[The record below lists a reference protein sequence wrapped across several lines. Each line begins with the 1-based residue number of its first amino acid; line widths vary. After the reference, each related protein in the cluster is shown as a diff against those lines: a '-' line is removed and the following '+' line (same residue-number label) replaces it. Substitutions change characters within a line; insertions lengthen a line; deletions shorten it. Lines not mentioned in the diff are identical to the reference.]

1 MPKYLSGR
9 VKQVPQSALSTNRYQ
24 YLGLDQAEPNFSN
37 PSSLGI
43 ADGGSSAGIPV
54 GTRYQLITIHGDTS
68 GDRYWQPVGGGLI
81 PGAIS
86 VYEEGSLVGSADS
99 ITQLDFIGNVVT
111 ATGIPLNQRATLT
124 FRPPGD
130 NSSVLFK
137 DADDFATSS
146 NLVFD
151 GTSGILTTAQL
162 NVGIGGTIITAISNS
177 GVTYVGVAE
186 NNPTQQLHIKG
197 NLRLTGTVYDG
208 DNFEGNPGD
217 LLVKAAVGDQLEWK
231 SPENV
236 QSGAGGTISEIQYH
250 DDTGLV
256 DGAPNFVWI
265 EATQRVGIG
274 STQPNSLLDVVGIAS
289 FSRIE
294 VSGITTT
301 YGLLDINAGG
311 QADAFT
317 VENLTSGRVVLAGT
331 GGSLTDSSNLTYN
344 TTSNTFNVTGHTDL
358 DNVKISGVS
367 TLGSV
372 RIESN
377 IIDTDTGNLILDSA
391 SGTVQSEDIFFI
403 NNSTDSFGPDS
414 GSLQVNGGVGI
425 NSNVNVGSSLSVTG
439 PTETDGEGK
448 LGVGVTL
455 SAYGGITT
463 TGGDLYVG
471 GDLYIENDLVLDE
484 GNFQRLLV
492 SPGISTLKG
501 DVELWG
507 QAGIVS
513 AFWDQSDDK
522 LSLLGNTKLTFG
534 DGPDLEIYYTPGDGS
549 NDGSVI
555 KHTGPHDMRL
565 QVPAGSHDIVF
576 ETTAGANMAV
586 FNADGGTE
594 LLWRGGS
601 GAGTKF
607 NTVQHGVEVT
617 GVLGVSG
624 IASFHNNVRF
634 IGSAGVTSAFWD
646 RSDDRLKFKDE
657 TQATF
662 GDGNDLRISHTV
674 SLKNQVDYNGDSI
687 VDGRTT
693 YFQEKGS
700 GGIVFKTDGAD
711 GPGAYQFFDQ
721 DWKPIL
727 KLHSGANSR
736 VVIFHNGSQK
746 LITNEDGIDIT
757 GRIDT
762 DELNVS
768 GIVTFLGPVH
778 DEDGEV
784 GAIGNLLETTASGV
798 NWIDPGELTTRNA
811 VRVLTTGVTTDS
823 TYHLTFV
830 EDNNTPTGEN
840 EAVYTGAG
848 ITVNASNDY
857 LYLGG
862 SLHLDGTGATT
873 DGDIHS
879 WGGSDGQFGIYNENA
894 VGITSISVKD
904 TDGDHVGI
912 VSFSSESGNT
922 NAAKQS
928 IFQSNIYP
936 QISETF
942 DLGKSESELRW
953 NNVYAKNYYGDEA
966 DFVRLKVSGVSTFTG
981 AIDANGDLD
990 VDGQTELD
998 DVNVSGITTFVGIVS
1013 FYSGLK
1019 DYTGDTGDNLQILQ
1033 STGSQIVWA
1042 DPDAV
1047 VIGQANQVQT
1057 QESTTDASYYLTFV
1071 DSNNSGT
1078 GTYES
1083 VYTGAG
1089 ISFNPS
1095 TSSLSV
1101 LGNVSIGGTLTYEDV
1116 TNVDSVGLITARKGI
1131 RVLSDGINVVGLSTF
1146 AGITTVTG
1154 NTLFTKQ
1161 LSVLGVS
1168 TYNNKLL
1175 PGVTEQYDLG
1185 SPSQKWNNVYAKN
1198 IESGGGSDPI
1208 ETVVTKSG
1216 NFSGT
1221 EQVIDDSVDST
1232 ISLLEYSIF
1241 FSLNSDAT
1249 KIQSGKAF
1257 IMSNGTTP
1265 YISEYLIMYNDTR
1278 IANLS
1283 TDINGGKTRLLGTSS
1298 EQVNYKLVR
1307 RTLT

>member
-37 PSSLGI
+37 PTSLGI
-43 ADGGSSAGIPV
+43 ADGGSSAAIPV

-68 GDRYWQPVGGGLI
+68 GDRYWQPVGGGI
-81 PGAIS
+81 VPGSIS
-86 VYEEGSLVGSADS
+86 IYEEGSLVGSANS
-99 ITQLDFIGNVVT
+99 ITQIDFRGNSLT
-111 ATGIPLNQRATLT
+111 AIAQPYNPGISAGNIATIT
-124 FRPPGD
+124 AAPPGN
-130 NSSVLFK
+130 NSEVLFK
-137 DADDFATSS
+137 DAGDFATSP
-146 NLVFD
+146 NLIFD

-162 NVGIGGTIITAISNS
+162 NVGMGGTVITAISKS
-177 GVTYVGVAE
+177 GISSVGIGTTL
-186 NNPTQQLHIKG
+186 PSQMLHILG

-208 DNFEGNPGD
+208 DNFGGNQGD

-231 SPENV
+231 SPTNV

-344 TTSNTFNVTGHTDL
+344 TGTNTFDVTGHTDL
-358 DNVKISGVS
+358 DDVKISGVS

-391 SGTVQSEDIFFI
+391 SGTVQSEDPFFI
-403 NNSTDSFGPDS
+403 NDDTDSFNPDS
-414 GSLQVNGGVGI
+414 GALQVNGGVGI

-439 PTETDGEGK
+439 PTETDAEGN

-471 GDLYIENDLVLDE
+471 GDLFIKNDLTLDE
-484 GNFQRLLV
+484 GNFQRLIV
-492 SPGISTLKG
+492 NPGIATFKG

-607 NTVQHGVEVT
+607 KTAQHGVEVT

-624 IASFHNNVRF
+624 VSTFGGNSTFNGNLTANGDVDLGDAVTDTVTVTGRF
-634 IGSAGVTSAFWD
+634 DSELVPFADETYELGSSSLKWKTLHAKQLSIAGVS
-646 RSDDRLKFKDE
+646 
-657 TQATF
+657 TF
-662 GDGNDLRISHTV
+662 TGAIDANGNLD
-674 SLKNQVDYNGDSI
+674 
-687 VDGRTT
+687 VDGVS
-693 YFQEKGS
+693 ELDDVNIS
-700 GGIVFKTDGAD
+700 GVA
-711 GPGAYQFFDQ
+711 
-721 DWKPIL
+721 
-727 KLHSGANSR
+727 
-736 VVIFHNGSQK
+736 
-746 LITNEDGIDIT
+746 
-757 GRIDT
+757 
-762 DELNVS
+762 
-768 GIVTFLGPVH
+768 TFLGPVH

-798 NWIDPGELTTRNA
+798 NWIDPGELTIRSS

-823 TYHLTFV
+823 SYHLTFV
-830 EDNNTPTGEN
+830 DSNNDPGEQ
-840 EAVYTGAG
+840 EGVYTGAG
-848 ITVNASNDY
+848 ITFNPSTNH
-857 LYLGG
+857 LTIGG
-862 SLHLDGTGATT
+862 SFWLKGSDPT
-873 DGDIHS
+873 DGDIIS
-879 WGGSDGQFGIYNENA
+879 EGGDDGKFGIFNA
-894 VGITSISVKD
+894 GSRHLVLSVKD
-904 TDGDHVGI
+904 TDDEYVGI
-912 VSFSSESGNT
+912 VTFSSETGN
-922 NAAKQS
+922 NDAAKQS
-928 IFQSNIYP
+928 IFQSNVYP
-936 QISETF
+936 HSTQTF

-998 DVNVSGITTFVGIVS
+998 DVNISGITTFVGITS
-1013 FYSGLK
+1013 FYSGIK
-1019 DYTGDTGDNLQILQ
+1019 DHTGVTGDSLQLLQ
-1033 STGSQIVWA
+1033 STGSKVVWA
-1042 DPDAV
+1042 DPDS
-1047 VIGQANQVQT
+1047 VIIGEAKKVQT
-1057 QESTTDASYYLTFV
+1057 QESTTDVNYYLTFV
-1071 DSNNSGT
+1071 DSNNSAAGN
-1078 GTYES
+1078 YEV

-1131 RVLSDGINVVGLSTF
+1131 RVLSEGINVAGLSTF
-1146 AGITTVTG
+1146 TGITTVTG
-1154 NTLFTKQ
+1154 NTLFTTQ
-1161 LSVLGVS
+1161 FSVLGVS
-1168 TYNNKLL
+1168 TYNNHLL
-1175 PGVTEQYDLG
+1175 PGLTEQYDLG

-1198 IESGGGSDPI
+1198 IESGGGTDPI

-1221 EQVIDDSVDST
+1221 EQVIDDSVDSST
-1232 ISLLEYSIF
+1232 SLLEYTIF

-1265 YISEYLIMYNDTR
+1265 YISEYSIMYNDTR

-1298 EQVNYKLVR
+1298 EQVNYKLSR

>member
-43 ADGGSSAGIPV
+43 ADGGSSAGIPA
-54 GTRYQLITIHGDTS
+54 GSRYQLITIHGDTS
-68 GDRYWQPVGGGLI
+68 GSRYWQPVGGGLI
-81 PGAIS
+81 PGSIS
-86 VYEEGSLVGSADS
+86 VYEEGALVGSADS
-99 ITQLDFIGNVVT
+99 ITQLDFVGNVVT
-111 ATGIPLNQRATLT
+111 AIGTALLPKATLV
-124 FRPPGD
+124 FLPPGD

-137 DADDFATSS
+137 DSGDFATSS

-151 GTSGILTTAQL
+151 AISGILTTGQL
-162 NVGIGGTIITAISNS
+162 NVGIGGTVITAISNS

-186 NNPTQQLHIKG
+186 NNPTQQLHVDG
-197 NLRLTGTVYDG
+197 NFRLTGTLYDG
-208 DNFEGNPGD
+208 DNFGGNQGD
-217 LLVKAAVGDQLEWK
+217 LLVKAAVGDHLEWK
-231 SPENV
+231 APENV
-236 QSGAGGTISEIQYH
+236 NAGAGGTISEIQYH

-344 TTSNTFNVTGHTDL
+344 TTSNTFDVTGHTDL
-358 DNVKISGVS
+358 DNVKITGVS

-377 IIDTDTGNLILDSA
+377 TIDTDSGNLILDSA
-391 SGTVQSEDIFFI
+391 AGAVQSQDVFFV
-403 NNSTDSFGPDS
+403 NNSTDSFDPDS
-414 GSLQVNGGVGI
+414 GALQVNGGVGI

-439 PTETDGEGK
+439 PTETDAEGN

-471 GDLYIENDLVLDE
+471 GDLFIKNDLTLDE

-492 SPGISTLKG
+492 NPGIATFKG

-607 NTVQHGVEVT
+607 KTAQHGVEIT

-674 SLKNQVDYNGDSI
+674 SLKDQVDINGESI
-687 VDGRTT
+687 CDGRTT
-693 YFQEKGS
+693 YFHENGS

-727 KLHSGANSR
+727 KLHSGSNSR
-736 VVIFHNGSQK
+736 VRLFYNGIEK
-746 LITNEDGIDIT
+746 LITNEYGIDIT
-757 GRIDT
+757 GTTDT
-762 DELNVS
+762 DQLNVS
-768 GIVTFLGPVH
+768 GVATFLGTVH
-778 DEDGEV
+778 DKDGEA
-784 GAIGNLLETTASGV
+784 GGIGDLLESTASGV
-798 NWIDPGELTTRNA
+798 NWVNPGELTTRNA

-848 ITVNASNDY
+848 ITFNASTSH
-857 LYLGG
+857 LF
-862 SLHLDGTGATT
+862 LDGSFWLNGSAATS
-873 DGDIHS
+873 GDII
-879 WGGSDGQFGIYNENA
+879 SDGGDDGIFGIYSR
-894 VGITSISVKD
+894 GSRHITLSVLD
-904 TDGDHVGI
+904 SAGADVGI
-912 VSFSSESGNT
+912 VTFSSESGNDT
-922 NAAKQS
+922 AARQS
-928 IFQSNIYP
+928 IFNSNIYP
-936 QISETF
+936 KTHDTF
-942 DLGKSESELRW
+942 NLGKSQSELRW
-953 NNVYAKNYYGDEA
+953 NNVYAKNYYGDES
-966 DFVRLKVSGVSTFTG
+966 DFVRLKVSGVSTFSG
-981 AIDANGDLD
+981 AIDANGNLD
-990 VDGQTELD
+990 VDGVSELD
-998 DVNVSGITTFVGIVS
+998 DVNISGITTFVGIAS
-1013 FYSGLK
+1013 FYSGLQ

-1033 STGSQIVWA
+1033 STGTQVVWA
-1042 DPDAV
+1042 DPDAII
-1047 VIGQANQVQT
+1047 IGEAKKIQT
-1057 QESTTDASYYLTFV
+1057 QETTTDASYYLTFV
-1071 DSNNSGT
+1071 DSNNSGAD
-1078 GTYES
+1078 TYES

-1089 ISFNPS
+1089 ITFSPN

-1101 LGNVSIGGTLTYEDV
+1101 AGNISIGGTLTYEDV
-1116 TNVDSVGLITARKGI
+1116 TNVDSLGIVTARKGI
-1131 RVLSDGINVVGLSTF
+1131 RVLADGINVAGLSTF
-1146 AGITTVTG
+1146 TGITTVTG
-1154 NTLFTKQ
+1154 DTLFTKQ
-1161 LSVLGVS
+1161 FSVLGVS

-1175 PGVTEQYDLG
+1175 PGLTEQYDLG

-1198 IESGGGSDPI
+1198 IESGGGTDPI
-1208 ETVVTKSG
+1208 ESVVTKSG

-1221 EQVIDDSVDST
+1221 EQVIDNAVDST
-1232 ISLLEYSIF
+1232 TSLLEYTIF

-1249 KIQSGKAF
+1249 KIQSGKAI

-1265 YISEYLIMYNDTR
+1265 YISEYSIMYNDTR

>member
-111 ATGIPLNQRATLT
+111 ATGTPLNPRATLT

-137 DADDFATSS
+137 DSGDFATSS
-146 NLVFD
+146 NLIFD
-151 GTSGILTTAQL
+151 GTSGILTATQL
-162 NVGIGGTIITAISNS
+162 NVGVAGTVITAISNS
-177 GVTYVGVAE
+177 GVTYVGISE
-186 NNPTQQLHIKG
+186 NNPTQQLHIDG

-208 DNFEGNPGD
+208 DNFGGNQGD
-217 LLVKAAVGDQLEWK
+217 LLVKASVGDHLEWK
-231 SPENV
+231 SPTNV

-289 FSRIE
+289 FSRVE

-317 VENLTSGRVVLAGT
+317 VENLTSGRVVLAGA
-331 GGSLTDSSNLTYN
+331 GGSLTDSSNLTFN

-377 IIDTDTGNLILDSA
+377 TIDTDAGNLILDSA
-391 SGTVQSEDIFFI
+391 AGTVQSQDIFFV
-403 NNSTDSFGPDS
+403 NNSTDSFDPDS
-414 GSLQVNGGVGI
+414 GALQVNGGVGI
-425 NSNVNVGSSLSVTG
+425 NKNVNVGGALSITG
-439 PTETDGEGK
+439 PIAPDIA
-448 LGVGVTL
+448 VTL
-455 SAYGGITT
+455 SSAGGITT

-471 GDLYIENDLVLDE
+471 GDLFIKNDLLLDE
-484 GNFQRLLV
+484 GNFQRLIVNPGV
-492 SPGISTLKG
+492 STFKG

-534 DGPDLEIYYTPGDGS
+534 NGPDLEIYYTPGDGS

-607 NTVQHGVEVT
+607 NTAQHGVEVT
-617 GVLGVSG
+617 GVFGVSG

-657 TQATF
+657 TQAVF

-674 SLKNQVDYNGDSI
+674 SLKDQVDYNGDNI

-727 KLHSGANSR
+727 KLHSGADSR
-736 VVIFHNGSQK
+736 AVLFHNGSQK
-746 LITNEDGIDIT
+746 LITNQYGIDIT
-757 GRIDT
+757 GTTDT
-762 DELNVS
+762 DQLNVS
-768 GIVTFLGPVH
+768 GVSTFLGPVH
-778 DEDGEV
+778 DEG
-784 GAIGNLLETTASGV
+784 GQAGGIGNLLEATSTGV
-798 NWIDPGELTTRNA
+798 NWISPGDLTIRNS

-830 EDNNTPTGEN
+830 EDNNTPGVD

-862 SLHLDGTGATT
+862 SLYLDGTSNYT

-879 WGGSDGQFGIYNENA
+879 WGGSDGEFAISNEGSGPIHLL
-894 VGITSISVKD
+894 VQDS
-904 TDGDHVGI
+904 DGGTAIGI

-922 NAAKQS
+922 LAARES
-928 IFQSNIYP
+928 IFASNIYP
-936 QISETF
+936 KTTDNYNI
-942 DLGKSESELRW
+942 GKSVSERW
-953 NNVYAKNYYGDEA
+953 NNVYAKNYYGGQASFDLLE
-966 DFVRLKVSGVSTFTG
+966 VSGVSTFTG

-998 DVNVSGITTFVGIVS
+998 DVHVSGITTFVGIAS

-1019 DYTGDTGDNLQILQ
+1019 DHTGDTGDNLQLLQ
-1033 STGSQIVWA
+1033 STGSQVVWT

-1047 VIGQANQVQT
+1047 VIGEAKKVQT

-1071 DSNNSGT
+1071 DSNNSSAGN
-1078 GTYES
+1078 YES

-1089 ISFNPS
+1089 ITFSPN

-1101 LGNVSIGGTLTYEDV
+1101 AGNISIGGTLTYEDV
-1116 TNVDSVGLITARKGI
+1116 TNVDSIGLITARAGI
-1131 RVLSDGINVVGLSTF
+1131 RVLADGINVAGFSTF
-1146 AGITTVTG
+1146 TGITTVTG
-1154 NTLFTKQ
+1154 NTLYTQQ

-1175 PGVTEQYDLG
+1175 PGVTEQYDIG
-1185 SPSQKWNNVYAKN
+1185 SPSQKWNNIYAKN
-1198 IESGGGSDPI
+1198 IESGGGTDPV
-1208 ETVVTKSG
+1208 ETVVTRSG
-1216 NFSGT
+1216 NFSGI
-1221 EQVIDDSVDST
+1221 EQVIDDDVDSST
-1232 ISLLEYSIF
+1232 SLLEYTIF

-1249 KIQSGKAF
+1249 KIQSGKAI

-1265 YISEYLIMYNDTR
+1265 YISEYSIMFNNTR

-1283 TDINGGKTRLLGTSS
+1283 TDINGGKTRLLGTST
-1298 EQVNYKLVR
+1298 EQVNYKLSR

>member
-43 ADGGSSAGIPV
+43 SDGGSSSGIPA
-54 GTRYQLITIHGDTS
+54 GSRYQLITIHGDTS
-68 GDRYWQPVGGGLI
+68 GSRYWQPVGGGII
-81 PGAIS
+81 PGSIS
-86 VYEEGSLVGSADS
+86 VYEEGALVGSADS
-99 ITQLDFIGNVVT
+99 ITQLDFVGNVVT
-111 ATGIPLNQRATLT
+111 AIGTALLPKATLV
-124 FRPPGD
+124 FLPPGD

-137 DADDFATSS
+137 DAGDFATSS

-151 GTSGILTTAQL
+151 ATSGILTTAQL

-177 GVTYVGVAE
+177 GVTYVGVSE
-186 NNPTQQLHIKG
+186 NNPTQQLHVDG
-197 NLRLTGTVYDG
+197 NFRLTGTLYDG
-208 DNFEGNPGD
+208 DNFGGNQGD

-231 SPENV
+231 APENV
-236 QSGAGGTISEIQYH
+236 NAGAGGTISEIQYH

-358 DNVKISGVS
+358 DNVKITGVS

-391 SGTVQSEDIFFI
+391 AGTVQSQDIFFI
-403 NNSTDSFGPDS
+403 NNSTDSFDPDS
-414 GSLQVNGGVGI
+414 GALQVNGGVGI

-471 GDLYIENDLVLDE
+471 GDLFIKNDLVLDE
-484 GNFQRLLV
+484 GNFQRLIV
-492 SPGISTLKG
+492 NPGISTFKG

-534 DGPDLEIYYTPGDGS
+534 NGPDLEIYYTPGDGS
-549 NDGSVI
+549 NDGSVF

-565 QVPAGSHDIVF
+565 QVPAGSHDIVL

-607 NTVQHGVEVT
+607 KTAQHGVEIT

-657 TQATF
+657 TQAVF
-662 GDGNDLRISHTV
+662 GDGNDFRISHTV
-674 SLKNQVDYNGDSI
+674 SLKDQVDYNGTNI
-687 VDGRTT
+687 VDGKTT
-693 YFQEKGS
+693 YFHENGS

-711 GPGAYQFFDQ
+711 GPGSYQFFDQ

-727 KLHSGANSR
+727 KLHSGADSR
-736 VVIFHNGSQK
+736 AVLFHNGAQK
-746 LITNEDGIDIT
+746 LITNQYGIEIT
-757 GRIDT
+757 GNTDT
-762 DELNVS
+762 DQLNVS
-768 GIVTFLGPVH
+768 GVATFLGPVH

-784 GAIGNLLETTASGV
+784 GGIGNLLETTGSGV
-798 NWIDPGELTTRNA
+798 NWVDPGELTTRNS

-862 SLHLDGTGATT
+862 SLYLDGTSAVG

-879 WGGSDGQFGIYNENA
+879 WGGSDGEFGIFNEGTGPLWLA
-894 VGITSISVKD
+894 VKD
-904 TDGDHVGI
+904 SDNTTVVGI
-912 VSFSSESGNT
+912 VSFSSESGNDT
-922 NAAKQS
+922 AARQS
-928 IFQSNIYP
+928 IFQSNLYP
-936 QISETF
+936 RDTDTYNI
-942 DLGKSESELRW
+942 GKSQSELRW

-966 DFVRLKVSGVSTFTG
+966 DFERLKVSGVSTFTG
-981 AIDANGDLD
+981 NIDANGNLD
-990 VDGQTELD
+990 VDGVSELD
-998 DVNVSGITTFVGIVS
+998 DVNISGITTFVGIAS
-1013 FYSGLK
+1013 FYSGLQ
-1019 DYTGDTGDNLQILQ
+1019 DHTGDTGDNLQLLQ
-1033 STGSQIVWA
+1033 STGSQIVWT

-1047 VIGQANQVQT
+1047 VIGEAKKVQT
-1057 QESTTDASYYLTFV
+1057 QESTADQTYWLTFV
-1071 DSNNSGT
+1071 DSNNGSAGN
-1078 GTYES
+1078 YES

-1089 ISFNPS
+1089 ITFNPS
-1095 TSSLSV
+1095 SSDLYVS
-1101 LGNVSIGGTLTYEDV
+1101 GNISIGGTLTYEDV
-1116 TNVDSVGLITARKGI
+1116 TNVDSLGIVTARKGI

-1154 NTLFTKQ
+1154 NTLFTTQ
-1161 LSVLGVS
+1161 FSVLGVS
-1168 TYNNKLL
+1168 TYNNHLL
-1175 PGVTEQYDLG
+1175 PGLTEQYDLG

-1198 IESGGGSDPI
+1198 IESGGGTDPI
-1208 ETVVTKSG
+1208 ETVVTLSG

-1221 EQVIDDSVDST
+1221 EQVIDDSVDSS
-1232 ISLLEYSIF
+1232 ISLLEYTIF

-1249 KIQSGKAF
+1249 KIQSGKAI

-1265 YISEYLIMYNDTR
+1265 YISEYSIMYNDTR

-1283 TDINGGKTRLLGTSS
+1283 TDINGGKTRLLGTST
-1298 EQVNYKLVR
+1298 EQINYKLVR